1 MKFFL
6 KVFLLLVLSINV
18 LVAAPISTSAKYAV
32 IMDFDTENLLL
43 NKSAKSK
50 IYPASMSKLMTL
62 YILFEE
68 ISEGSITLD
77 SEFLVSKKAW
87 KKGGSK
93 MFVEVGSYVKIKD
106 LLKGIIVQSGNDAC
120 IVVAEGISGSEQAF
134 ADLMNVKAKELGLQN
149 SNFKNSTGW
158 PDKDHYMTAYDLAL
172 LSKKIIS
179 NFPSFFN
186 MFREKEFTFN
196 NIKQGNRNPLL
207 YSYKFSD
214 GLKTGYTEES
224 GFSLTATAS
233 KSGRRLIAV
242 LSGMDSIKERKDETI
257 KLLEWGFREYVNVNL
272 FEENETIIEADVW
285 LGNKAIIDLI
295 TKDTINFTLHKKN
308 ISNYSATV
316 VYNNPIAAPISVNTQ
331 YGKLIIKNTFKGDIT
346 YPLYAKENIKKA
358 GIFKKISSVFSY
370 FVFGGYAK

>member
-1 MKFFL
+1 MKFLL
-6 KVFLLLVLSINV
+6 KVLSLLIININV
-18 LVAAPISTSAKYAV
+18 LASAPISTSAKFAI
-32 IMDFDTENLLL
+32 IMDFDTENILLD
-43 NKSAKSK
+43 KSAKSR

-68 ISEGSITLD
+68 ISNGGITLD
-77 SEFLVSKKAW
+77 SEFLVSEKAW

-93 MFVEVGSYVKIKD
+93 MFVEANNYVKIKD

-134 ADLMNVKAKELGLQN
+134 AELMNLKAKELGLLD

-158 PDKDHYMTAYDLAL
+158 PDKEHYMTPYDLAI

-179 NFPSFFN
+179 DFPSFFN
-186 MFREKEFTFN
+186 MFQEKEFTFN

-214 GLKTGYTEES
+214 GLKTGYTDES
-224 GFSLTATAS
+224 GFSLAATAS

-242 LSGMDSIKERKDETI
+242 LSGMDSVRERKDETI

-272 FEENETIIEADVW
+272 FEENEAIVEADVW

-295 TKDTINFTLHKKN
+295 TKNDINFTLHKKN
-308 ISNYSATV
+308 INNYSATV
-316 VYNNPIAAPISVNTQ
+316 EYNNPIPAPITTDTQ
-331 YGKLIIKNTFKGDIT
+331 YGKLIIKNTFKGDLI

-358 GIFKKISSVFSY
+358 GVFKKISSAFSY
-370 FVFGGYAK
+370 FIFGGYAE